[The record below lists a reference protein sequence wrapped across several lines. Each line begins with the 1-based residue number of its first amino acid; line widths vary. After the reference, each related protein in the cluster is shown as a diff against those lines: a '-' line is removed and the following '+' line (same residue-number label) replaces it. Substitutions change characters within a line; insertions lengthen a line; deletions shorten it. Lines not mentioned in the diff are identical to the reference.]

1 MVVMMYCQRHQW
13 RLTLLKSDSYYFSIS
28 NIHGEY
34 LNEFVGSGRRD
45 IVSDNDDT
53 GTGHHTA
60 HRSAINPRGLL
71 DIAGH
76 LFRDK
81 IGVICKYRG

>member
-1 MVVMMYCQRHQW
+1 MGNTSM
-13 RLTLLKSDSYYFSIS
+13 SSSGEDGEIGYF
-28 NIHGEY
+28 
-34 LNEFVGSGRRD
+34 LAT
-45 IVSDNDDT
+45 DNDDT